1 VKKAV
6 VLAFAGLLAAGCTT
20 THPDGTQEV
29 NRAGVGAAVGAVA
42 GGILGNR
49 LDRGDR
55 IVGTAVGAGVGAAI
69 GAGVGNMMDQQERE
83 LKQQIASERMQHAVE
98 VERVREDLLKLT
110 VENEV
115 SFDFDS
121 AAIKPAFQPTL
132 AKLGD
137 VLRKYDR
144 SYVTVVGHT
153 DSIGSATYNEGL
165 SVRRAEAVRAE
176 LARQGVPASRM
187 QAIGRGMSEPRATN
201 ATEAGRQLN
210 RRVEIFV
217 QPMDA

>member
-20 THPDGTQEV
+20 NPDGTQDV

-42 GGILGNR
+42 GGLLGNR

-121 AAIKPAFQPTL
+121 AAVKPGFQPTL

-153 DSIGSATYNEGL
+153 DSVGSATYNEGL
-165 SVRRAEAVRAE
+165 SVRRAEAVRNE
-176 LARQGVPASRM
+176 LALQGVPASRM

-217 QPMDA
+217 QPIDA